1 MQVAARRLPYRSSR
15 RLLAAQSAFR
25 ASSFTFSLP
34 NIEQPRLTAFN
45 GHRQL
50 VVKDQKK
57 TFATMSEA
65 SQRVSLKN
73 RCNESKSPYVRS
85 HADNPTAWQLWTPQ
99 TLELAKTT
107 NRLLFVSIGYS
118 ACHWCHVMAH
128 ESFDDPRIAQLLN
141 EHFIP
146 VKIDR
151 EERPDIDRQYMDF
164 LQATN
169 GGGGWPLNV
178 FVTPDLEPIFG
189 GTYWPGPKS
198 ERAQHAGASFEDIV
212 LKVSAAWGEQEERC
226 RESAKEITRRL
237 REFAQEGSI
246 GGKDGHRTDDNDEL
260 ELDLL
265 DDAFQHYKMRHD
277 QKYGG
282 FGSAP
287 KFPTPVHLR
296 PLLRVGSYPATV
308 RGIVGEEECL
318 EARGMALNSLEK
330 MAKGGIK
337 DQIGHGFARYS
348 VTRDWSLPH
357 FEKMLYD
364 NAQLLPVYLD
374 AYLLTKS
381 PLFLEMVHDIATYLT
396 SPPMQ
401 SELGGIHSA
410 EDADSLPSAN
420 ETHKREGAFYVW
432 AMGEFKKVLSEDE
445 LNICAKYWNVKQE
458 GNVDRRHDVQGE
470 LVKQNTL
477 CVSYEIADLAE
488 ELGLAEEEVKQAI
501 ESGRKKLLAYREKH
515 RPRPALDDKIV
526 TSWNGLAIGGLAR
539 ASAALREISPE
550 AAKTWLSAATKAA
563 SCIEQHLFDPETA
576 LLRRVYREGPGETRG
591 FADDY
596 AFVISGL
603 LDLYE
608 TTFDSNFLQ
617 FADTLQHTQ
626 NKLFWDD
633 VQYGFF
639 STPANQPDILIRTK
653 DAMDNAEPSVNGV
666 SASNLFRLGSLL
678 HDETYTKMAQRTV
691 ACFEV
696 EIAQHPGLFSGILS
710 SVVASRLG
718 AKSVVVV
725 GDGEAARAVLK
736 LARET
741 VRPNYSVLRIGDGA
755 NSAWLRTRNE
765 LVKDVDEMRE
775 MVQLCEGLSCRL
787 LSLEQIEEESF

>member
-1 MQVAARRLPYRSSR
+1 
-15 RLLAAQSAFR
+15 
-25 ASSFTFSLP
+25 
-34 NIEQPRLTAFN
+34 
-45 GHRQL
+45 
-50 VVKDQKK
+50 
-57 TFATMSEA
+57 MSE
-65 SQRVSLKN
+65 SNNRISLQN
-73 RCNESKSPYVRS
+73 RCGESKSPYVRS
-85 HADNPTAWQLWTPQ
+85 HLDNPTAWQLWTPE
-99 TLELAKTT
+99 TLKLAKKT

-141 EHFIP
+141 ENFIP
-146 VKIDR
+146 IKIDR

-189 GTYWPGPKS
+189 GTYWPGPNS
-198 ERAQHAGASFEDIV
+198 ERARQAGSGFQDI
-212 LKVSAAWGEQEERC
+212 LTKVSTAWREQEQRC
-226 RESAKEITRRL
+226 RDSAKEITRQL

-246 GGKDGHRTDDNDEL
+246 GGKDGDRTDDHDEL

-265 DDAFQHYKMRHD
+265 DDAFQHYKMRYDDKH
-277 QKYGG
+277 GG
-282 FGSAP
+282 FGGAP
-287 KFPTPVHLR
+287 KFPTPVHIR
-296 PLLRVGSYPATV
+296 PLLRVASYPATV
-308 RGIVGEEECL
+308 REIVGEDECI
-318 EARGMALNSLEK
+318 EARSMAVTTLEK

-381 PLFLEMVHDIATYLT
+381 PLFLDTVHDIATYLT
-396 SPPMQ
+396 SAPMQ

-410 EDADSLPSAN
+410 EDADSLPNAID
-420 ETHKREGAFYVW
+420 THKCEGAYYVW
-432 AMGEFKKVLSEDE
+432 TLEEFTKVLSEEE
-445 LNICAKYWNVKQE
+445 LKVCAKYWNVKAE
-458 GNVDRRHDVQGE
+458 GNVDRRHDAQGE
-470 LVKQNTL
+470 LIKQNTL
-477 CVSYEIADLAE
+477 CVSYELADLAS
-488 ELGLAEEEVKQAI
+488 ELGLAEDAVKKVL
-501 ESGRKKLLAYREKH
+501 ESGKQKLLAYRNEN

-539 ASAALREISPE
+539 ASGALRETSPD
-550 AAKTWLSAATKAA
+550 AASKYLSAAIKAVT
-563 SCIEQHLFDPETA
+563 CIEKNLFDAEKGT
-576 LLRRVYREGPGETRG
+576 LRRVYREGPGETQG

-596 AFVISGL
+596 AFFISGL

-608 TTFDSNFLQ
+608 TTFDSNFLK
-617 FADTLQHTQ
+617 FADTLQKTQ
-626 NKLFWDD
+626 NELFWDETK
-633 VQYGFF
+633 YGFF

-678 HDETYTKMAQRTV
+678 NDESYSKMARRTV

-696 EIAQHPGLFSGILS
+696 EIEQHPGLFSGILS

-718 AKSVVVV
+718 VKGVMVV

-736 LARET
+736 NARER
-741 VRPNYSVLRIGDGA
+741 VRPNYTIVRIGGGA
-755 NSAWLRTRNE
+755 NSEWLRSRNE
-765 LVKDVDEMRE
+765 LVKDLDENRD
-775 MVQLCEGLSCRL
+775 MVQLCEGQSCRL
-787 LSLEQIEEESF
+787 LNLQQIEEELF